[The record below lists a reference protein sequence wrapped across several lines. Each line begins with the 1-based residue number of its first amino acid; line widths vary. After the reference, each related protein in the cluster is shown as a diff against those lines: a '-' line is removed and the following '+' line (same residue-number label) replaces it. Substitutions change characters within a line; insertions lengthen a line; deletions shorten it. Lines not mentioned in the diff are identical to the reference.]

1 MGYEIEAYFFYNVII
16 MIVYKRKIK
25 KRDIQNLEN
34 DETLLYYYSNNIA
47 YVLRKLDNNYIIR
60 KKKVFNNQLVDE
72 KIVKTIEQC
81 IKVVE

>member
-1 MGYEIEAYFFYNVII
+1 

-47 YVLRKLDNNYIIR
+47 YILRRVNNNYVIR

-72 KIVKTIEQC
+72 KTVKTIEQC